1 MGAGGEGEKVKKA
14 LGLQDTY
21 ICAYSSFQE
30 LLAAVVLSI
39 KNFFFFPESKSLR
52 FVRCEEL

>member
-39 KNFFFFPESKSLR
+39 KNFFFFSGIK
-52 FVRCEEL
+52 VTKVC

>member
-21 ICAYSSFQE
+21 VCACSPFQE

-39 KNFFFFPESKSLR
+39 KNFFFPESKSLR